1 MYVIT
6 GLGNP
11 EKEYKNTRHNMG
23 FEVVNKL
30 AYDHN
35 IELSRAKFRSHFG
48 EGTISGLK
56 VMLVKPQTYMNLSGE
71 CVRDVLNF
79 YKLAPE
85 NLIVIYDDA
94 DLYPGEIRVRE
105 RGSAGS
111 HNGMKNII
119 YQLETDEF
127 IRVRVGIG
135 KSSGRIP
142 LRDFVLGKIKKD
154 EADDLITGIT
164 KAGDAIKMIITEGT
178 AAAMNI
184 FNKKKEAEKPEEG
197 ADKCQ

>member
-1 MYVIT
+1 MIIIA

-30 AYDHN
+30 AYDHD
-35 IELSRAKFRSHFG
+35 IEISRAKFRSHFG
-48 EGTISGLK
+48 EGKICGLK

-71 CVRDVLNF
+71 CVRDIIAF

-85 NLIVIYDDA
+85 DLIVIYDDT
-94 DLYPGEIRVRE
+94 DLSPGEIRVRE

-127 IRVRVGIG
+127 IRIRVGIG
-135 KSSGRIP
+135 ASPGRIP
-142 LRDFVLGKIKKD
+142 LRDFVLDKIKK
-154 EADDLITGIT
+154 EEQTELIEGIT
-164 KAGDAIKMIITEGT
+164 KAGDAVKIILKEGA
-178 AAAMNI
+178 AAAMNM
-184 FNKKKEAEKPEEG
+184 FNKRKATIDSEEKI
-197 ADKCQ
+197 